1 MTGEPLTVSPDDI
14 LAMIGYRAQQIVSAV
29 GARAAGAQAPTPEAL
44 RYTLEHM
51 VELAGRLES
60 TSSESAN

>member
-1 MTGEPLTVSPDDI
+1 MTGEPLTVSSDDI

-44 RYTLEHM
+44 RSTLEHM
-51 VELAGRLES
+51 IELAGRLE
-60 TSSESAN
+60 TRSESAN